1 MNSKLLITVIS
12 GFAAIGS
19 LFLFSSNFQPEQ
31 QSANIT
37 EAAITFS
44 PSTTPKRFD
53 LGSRTIAYGELR
65 DRSSKRSNLG
75 GALTPLPSP
84 APTSLQD
91 RPVIKSTPTRFPTPS
106 PATATTQ
113 IPVLTS
119 TPSLSATPVPTPTPS
134 PSISLGPSPS
144 ATTTPEQSGK
154 INTNTADKQELE
166 KITGV
171 GPVIAQR
178 IIDYRN
184 KNGPFQ
190 TIEDIKKVNGIGDKT
205 FEKMKN
211 EITI

>member
-75 GALTPLPSP
+75 GA
-84 APTSLQD
+84 PTSLQD

-119 TPSLSATPVPTPTPS
+119 TPSLSATPVPTTTPS

>member
-44 PSTTPKRFD
+44 PSTTPKTFD
-53 LGSRTIAYGELR
+53 LGS
-65 DRSSKRSNLG
+65 SKRSTLG

-119 TPSLSATPVPTPTPS
+119 TPSLSAPPVPTPTPS

-166 KITGV
+166 KITG
-171 GPVIAQR
+171 
-178 IIDYRN
+178 
-184 KNGPFQ
+184 
-190 TIEDIKKVNGIGDKT
+190 
-205 FEKMKN
+205 
-211 EITI
+211 